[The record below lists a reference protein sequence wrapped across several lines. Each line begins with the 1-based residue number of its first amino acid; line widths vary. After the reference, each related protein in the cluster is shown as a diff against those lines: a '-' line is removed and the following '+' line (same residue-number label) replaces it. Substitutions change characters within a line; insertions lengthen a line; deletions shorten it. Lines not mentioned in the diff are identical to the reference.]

1 MNISYAY
8 LKDFLNT
15 QLSQKKLAEVFTKVG
30 FECEIN
36 KSIIEFDITP
46 NRGDVLS
53 LRGLQREFNAFQLK
67 NFKNSLKVTKLNFKK
82 DRSVINQVDKKG
94 CGNYHLLLIRG
105 LSKIKKLD
113 AKKSKFLTAA
123 GIPLI
128 NPLVDLGNYVML
140 EIGAPM
146 HVFDLSKL
154 ALPINVTFPKL
165 NDVPVRVIGGDI
177 KNIKNSA
184 LTIQDQAG
192 IQAIAGI
199 IGSEESSVSK
209 RTSNI
214 AVEAAFFK
222 PEKIV
227 NQARKYGLATDAS
240 HRFERGVDPK
250 IQKLALERYLFLL
263 SEIASFNKAECF
275 FSEHSPNSTKPINLS
290 IERFNSFSGL
300 GLEAKDIKKILQ
312 HLGFDLFAETSKYL
326 KFNVPSHRFD
336 MQIEEDLYEELL
348 RCYGYDNIPAN
359 KPKSGPKKTSISNN
373 SLSKLRLGL
382 IYAGFKELMNMPF
395 VSHETYAS
403 LNSHSLVPAELINP
417 INENESLMRG
427 SLFGGLFSAINL
439 NIKKGYASIKIF
451 ELGNVFNKTK
461 DSFSQDTHLSGL
473 IYHHELKKNWGSK
486 EFLYDFFSLKSEIIK
501 LLETL
506 GITDIQFKQSSS
518 INAFSSNALNIYI
531 SKKHI
536 GSIGEINLLATQKVL
551 KKPCYGFELYPERI
565 FEDISNTKLCT
576 FSKFPSSSRDLNI
589 IIDKSFVYKDV
600 DDKLSQIKNKIKNL
614 KAFTLINIFEGK
626 GIPDGS
632 ISMTLRFI
640 FQSSSKSL
648 LDAEISSEMEQVSLA
663 LKKNF
668 KVSFRA

>member
-15 QLSQKKLAEVFTKVG
+15 RLSQKKLAEVFTKVG

-82 DRSVINQVDKKG
+82 DRSVINQIDKKG

-105 LSKIKKLD
+105 LSKMKKLD

-275 FSEHSPNSTKPINLS
+275 FSEHSPKSTKPINLS

-312 HLGFDLFAETSKYL
+312 HLGFDLFAESSKYL

-348 RCYGYDNIPAN
+348 RCYGYDNIPAS
-359 KPKSGPKKTSISNN
+359 KPKSGPKKTRNSNN

-382 IYAGFKELMNMPF
+382 IYAGFKELMHMPF
-395 VSHETYAS
+395 VSPETYAS

-461 DSFSQDTHLSGL
+461 DSFAQDTHLSGL

-531 SKKHI
+531 SNKHI

-551 KKPCYGFELYPERI
+551 KKSCYGFELYPERI

-600 DDKLSQIKNKIKNL
+600 DDKLSQITNKIKNL

-648 LDAEISSEMEQVSLA
+648 LDAEISSEMEQVSLV